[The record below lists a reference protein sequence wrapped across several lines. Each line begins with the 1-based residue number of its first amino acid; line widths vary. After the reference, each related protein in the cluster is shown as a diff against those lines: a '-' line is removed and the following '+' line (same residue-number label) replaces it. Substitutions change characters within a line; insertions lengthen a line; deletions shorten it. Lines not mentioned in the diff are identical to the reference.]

1 MKYAIIWTHEA
12 LSTFEERI
20 KYLKYIGQKKKTN
33 FKKRVNEYFEIFEE
47 KPPVGNTIPCKL
59 KGVYICL
66 IIKQV
71 SLIYRI
77 NLPAQEIQLIS
88 FIDNRQN
95 PGYIRKHKG

>member
-1 MKYAIIWTHEA
+1 MKYAIIWTPEA

-47 KPPVGNTIPCKL
+47 KPPIGNTSCKL
-59 KGVYICL
+59 KSVYICL
-66 IIKQV
+66 IIKQI
-71 SLIYRI
+71 SLIYRVNI
-77 NLPAQEIQLIS
+77 LAKEIQLIS
-88 FIDNRQN
+88 FIDNRQS